1 MKGKWGGGKNRIIT
15 AEKAY
20 DILNETV
27 IQYDWEQQM
36 ILSVPRINHS
46 SLRPQKNGRYSITNG
61 Y

>member
-1 MKGKWGGGKNRIIT
+1 MGNKNRIII

-36 ILSVPRINHS
+36 IMHVTRIKSFFSKVPKKRK
-46 SLRPQKNGRYSITNG
+46 R
-61 Y
+61 